1 MNTNSQD
8 NFWKIARI
16 VGIILAVFLTVISI
30 KELKS
35 IAYVGKDVATVSTIS
50 VNGKGEAISIPDI
63 AEFSFGVTENAK
75 TVKEA
80 QDKAT
85 ARTNAAIDAVKKGGV
100 DQKDIKTLAYNITPH
115 YDYQQIYCVT
125 TPCPGGKNVLNGYD
139 VSQTIQVKVRDL
151 SKAGDIFGTIGNTGV
166 QSVDNLSFSI
176 DDIDAVKA
184 TARAHAIT
192 NAQARAKKIASDLG
206 VTLVR
211 VTSYSDDIANMMYS
225 YTPTMA
231 MDASMMKGQSSPQI
245 PAGEQK
251 VTANVVITY
260 EIR

>member
-1 MNTNSQD
+1 MNNQEQI
-8 NFWKIARI
+8 WKVGKW
-16 VGIILAVFLTVISI
+16 VGILLGLFLVVISI

-35 IAYVGKDVATVSTIS
+35 IAYVGKDTTVVSSIS
-50 VNGKGEAISIPDI
+50 VNGKGETISIPDI
-63 AEFSFGVTENAK
+63 ATFSFSVTENAK

-85 ARTNAAIDAVKKGGV
+85 TRTSTAIDAVKKGGV

-115 YDYQQIYCVT
+115 YDYQQIYCIT
-125 TPCPGGKNVLNGYD
+125 TPCPQGKNVLSGYD

-151 SKAGDIFGTIGNTGV
+151 SKAGDIFGSIGDVGV
-166 QSVDNLSFSI
+166 QNVDSLAFSI
-176 DDIDAVKA
+176 DNIDEVRA
-184 TARAHAIT
+184 TARANAIA
-192 NAQARAKKIASDLG
+192 NAQVKAKKIASDLG

-211 VTSYSDDIANMMYS
+211 ITSFSDDSSNIS
-225 YTPTMA
+225 YGYAPMA
-231 MDASMMKGQSSPQI
+231 MDMAMTKSAGAPQI

-251 VTANVVITY
+251 ITSNVVITY